1 MNIKALSKTRVRCVA
16 LTAALAWLLALA
28 GAVGARAAEP
38 PAPHHVV
45 YHLDDSS
52 RAIAAIRNLNNHL
65 KAVPGSKLV
74 VVALGAGVDFLLSG
88 AKDDRGNPYEPM
100 VDDLMLAGVEFR
112 ACNNTLVA
120 RQIERARVLADV
132 SVVESGVAE
141 ISRLQLT
148 EHFAY
153 IKP

>member
-1 MNIKALSKTRVRCVA
+1 MNSKVPSKIRNRCLA
-16 LTAALAWLLALA
+16 QLAALALLLAWA
-28 GAVGARAAEP
+28 GAIGARAAEP

-45 YHLDDSS
+45 YHLDDSA

-100 VDDLMLAGVEFR
+100 VDDLILAGVEFR
-112 ACNNTLVA
+112 VCNNTLVA
-120 RQIERARVLADV
+120 RQIDRARVLAEV
-132 SVVESGVAE
+132 GIVESGVAE

>member
-1 MNIKALSKTRVRCVA
+1 MKLKHSRPASRSLF
-16 LTAALAWLLALA
+16 LAVVLALLLMTGSPA
-28 GAVGARAAEP
+28 GRAAD
-38 PAPHHVV
+38 PAPVHRVV
-45 YHLDDSS
+45 YHLDDSA

-65 KAVPGSKLV
+65 KAVPGAKLV
-74 VVALGAGVDFLLSG
+74 VVALGAGVDFLLAG

-112 ACNNTLVA
+112 VCNNTLAA
-120 RQIERARVLADV
+120 RNIGRERVLADV
-132 SVVESGVAE
+132 GVVESGVAE
-141 ISRLQLT
+141 ISRLQVT